1 MKLVENKKVV
11 TRQYSFWITTGIAA
25 LSLIDILATNIG
37 MLASVIPADKFSY
50 ITFSLA
56 VASNIARFIKQRYDA
71 SLVEQ
76 SDAEEK
82 DDANPGSV

>member
-76 SDAEEK
+76 SDDEENK
-82 DDANPGSV
+82 DANPGSV

>member
-1 MKLVENKKVV
+1 MKLVENKKVIP
-11 TRQYSFWITTGIAA
+11 RQYSFWITTGIAA

-76 SDAEEK
+76 PDAQENT
-82 DDANPGSV
+82 DANTGSV

>member
-76 SDAEEK
+76 PDAQENT
-82 DDANPGSV
+82 DANTGSV